1 MNLTTTETVIQTFQT
16 MGVKVMNTRVHIE
29 TVDAT
34 IAFCETYGFEQVY
47 PEDAGAMEVG
57 PLKDGEP
64 FMYLWRDTFNETNEM
79 RAGIWKGMGVL
90 PKNGM
95 SFVFKL
101 AETSNLWTDWAVTNN
116 ITINGDVHVE
126 GDVNFGDKVYGDK
139 TTGDQI
145 NVVIAPGSS
154 DIAVG
159 RGAKASGGIINVSST
174 MNNVK
179 QTIWN

>member
-1 MNLTTTETVIQTFQT
+1 MSFTTTETVIQTFQT
-16 MGVKVMNTRVHIE
+16 MGVKVMNTSVSIE

-34 IAFCETYGFEQVY
+34 ISFCNTYGFEQVY

-126 GDVNFGDKVYGDK
+126 GDVVLGDK
-139 TTGDQI
+139 TGGDQI
-145 NVVIAPGSS
+145 NVVIAPGSNGVA
-154 DIAVG
+154 IG
-159 RGAKASGGIINVSST
+159 RNAKAYSSIVNVNST